1 MSNNNELISIIV
13 PVYNVQKYLDRCMN
27 TLLNQTYKNIEIIL
41 IDDESPDSCPQMCD
55 EYKRIDQRIKVVHKL
70 NEGLGFARNSGL
82 EIARGKYIIFVDSDD
97 YVTENMCELLYQSA
111 KKYDADVVYG
121 GIFYAD
127 GKNIKESKAVTKKL
141 NLYCWILLQ
150 QSLKKK
156 KIQLWRFQYGRL
168 YLEKKFL
175 MIII

>member
-82 EIARGKYIIFVDSDD
+82 EIARGKYIIF
-97 YVTENMCELLYQSA
+97 LLIHY
-111 KKYDADVVYG
+111 YLTF
-121 GIFYAD
+121 IF
-127 GKNIKESKAVTKKL
+127 S
-141 NLYCWILLQ
+141 
-150 QSLKKK
+150 
-156 KIQLWRFQYGRL
+156 
-168 YLEKKFL
+168 
-175 MIII
+175 